1 MQKDDAKMNDCP
13 SGVDNNMGKYAVRKM
28 VDRRFA
34 IAEML
39 CKNKKRCQHNFGVAL
54 AAFFMKNRV

>member
-1 MQKDDAKMNDCP
+1 MQKEDAKMNDCP
-13 SGVDNNMGKYAVRKM
+13 SGVDNNIGKYAVCKM
-28 VDRRFA
+28 VYRRFA

-54 AAFFMKNRV
+54 AAFL